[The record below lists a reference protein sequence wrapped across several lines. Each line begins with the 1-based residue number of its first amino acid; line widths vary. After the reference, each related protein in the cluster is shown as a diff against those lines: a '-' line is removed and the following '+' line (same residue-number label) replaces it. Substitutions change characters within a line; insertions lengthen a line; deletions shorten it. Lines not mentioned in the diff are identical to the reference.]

1 MRSVCA
7 VCEDKIK
14 YIKKAKWAQKMT
26 RGDVSQGDVVVS
38 GDEEHSLHAATM
50 TTLPLDTEDAERN
63 TTLPLDVMFAV
74 VNSTS
79 FQVPELCRLC
89 PTSKALRGIIL
100 ESKDLWSQCQYP
112 NICGLAYFIEYRCAD
127 SEGCRCHVNFR
138 PCERRVTGEIID
150 KLLREPRTR
159 SIRTLDLS
167 NCVLLL
173 PQHLN
178 QAIHRFVDYE
188 H

>member
-1 MRSVCA
+1 VGSKNDARRCVA
-7 VCEDKIK
+7 
-14 YIKKAKWAQKMT
+14 
-26 RGDVSQGDVVVS
+26 GGVVVS

-112 NICGLAYFIEYRCAD
+112 NIC
-127 SEGCRCHVNFR
+127 
-138 PCERRVTGEIID
+138 
-150 KLLREPRTR
+150 
-159 SIRTLDLS
+159 
-167 NCVLLL
+167 
-173 PQHLN
+173 
-178 QAIHRFVDYE
+178 
-188 H
+188 